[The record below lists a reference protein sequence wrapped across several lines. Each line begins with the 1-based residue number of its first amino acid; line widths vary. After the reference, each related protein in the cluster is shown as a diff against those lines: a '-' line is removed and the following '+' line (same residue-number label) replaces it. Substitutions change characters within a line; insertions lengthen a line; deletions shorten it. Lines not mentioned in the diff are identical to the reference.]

1 MNIKKSTA
9 ALCLSLPLYLL
20 MACSQPSQESTDAA
34 PNQSASE
41 SSAVLDHNPAATGF
55 DLATIPVS
63 TAVLEDFPYI
73 DLPDGYDYQNTVE
86 RNFDRV
92 PFWTGQTIEWIEGKV
107 FSSGITAKS
116 DYKQG
121 SFLELQRNITHVI
134 QQLGGVEVTN
144 SKIPKELIEEIP
156 KDILVQHNAGLGDIY
171 NDAAQTYVIRQAD
184 KNIWF
189 HLAKSGNYM
198 GLMVAETQS
207 LTITAK
213 ALSSNELKNSI
224 DQNSKVS
231 VQINFA
237 TDKADILPDS
247 QAQLDQ
253 IIALLKDHPDL
264 KLGIYGH
271 TDNTGDAAHNLKL
284 SEQRAASVVTA
295 LSQSGIEATRLN
307 SKGFGDT
314 QPVADNTTEAGKAQN
329 RRVELVKL

>member
-1 MNIKKSTA
+1 MTMKKSVF
-9 ALCLSLPLYLL
+9 ALSMGITFTFLFG
-20 MACSQPSQESTDAA
+20 CSQPSSEKTPETQA
-34 PNQSASE
+34 ASE
-41 SSAVLDHNPAATGF
+41 TTVNTAPTVITETVF
-55 DLATIPVS
+55 DVNTLPIS
-63 TAVLEDFPYI
+63 TATLGAFPYI
-73 DLPDGYDYQNTVE
+73 ALPEGYQYQNTE
-86 RNFDRV
+86 NFNFERV
-92 PFWTGQTIEWIEGKV
+92 PFWTGQSLEWIEGQV

-121 SFLELQRNITHVI
+121 GFLELQRNLQSVI
-134 QQLGGVEVTN
+134 RDLGGVEVTN
-144 SKIPKELIEEIP
+144 SQIPAEIIKQIP
-156 KDILVQHNAGLGDIY
+156 KDTAVLFNSGLGDIY
-171 NDAAQTYVIRQAD
+171 NEAVQTYVIRQAD

-189 HLAKSGNYM
+189 HLAKSGIYM
-198 GLMVAETQS
+198 GLVVAETKAVN
-207 LTITAK
+207 ITAK
-213 ALSSNELKNSI
+213 ALSANELKHSLDKDN
-224 DQNSKVS
+224 KVS

-237 TDKADILPDS
+237 TDQAEILPDS

-253 IIALLKDHPDL
+253 IIQLLKDHPDL